1 MERGHHCDY
10 SSNLKKSDIE
20 PLIVEIIK
28 ELVQDESF
36 ASEIK
41 RRIGIKID
49 TTKLEQE
56 IANYENKLREV
67 ELNKAHLEREIDT
80 LPIDV
85 AHRERKLHDMNLRL
99 DGLYDI
105 IVEIEEK
112 IEDAKLR
119 KKSVEAETLTME
131 NIYKILQRFGD
142 LYDLITEEERKQLI
156 SHLIQEIQ
164 IYPEGE
170 SECPLKSI
178 KFNFPVYKD
187 GKEVREVF
195 LKSEH
200 NVETMKR
207 AIERSKLDKDTNIE
221 LVQTMWEQFCN
232 LGIYEKNVVDTTKFS
247 ISDTVLVVKEKIT
260 NKDCLLHK

>member
-1 MERGHHCDY
+1 MHEGIVSEEIWNAAHEKRIATGVKGISKIGKERSHLLTGIIKCPKCGAGMYANKVCWTKKDGTYKEVYYYACGRKKRKRGHHCDY

-56 IANYENKLREV
+56 IANYE
-67 ELNKAHLEREIDT
+67 
-80 LPIDV
+80 
-85 AHRERKLHDMNLRL
+85 
-99 DGLYDI
+99 
-105 IVEIEEK
+105 
-112 IEDAKLR
+112 
-119 KKSVEAETLTME
+119 
-131 NIYKILQRFGD
+131 
-142 LYDLITEEERKQLI
+142 I

-200 NVETMKR
+200 NVET
-207 AIERSKLDKDTNIE
+207 
-221 LVQTMWEQFCN
+221 
-232 LGIYEKNVVDTTKFS
+232 
-247 ISDTVLVVKEKIT
+247 LVVLRR
-260 NKDCLLHK
+260 N

>member
-119 KKSVEAETLTME
+119 K
-131 NIYKILQRFGD
+131 N
-142 LYDLITEEERKQLI
+142 
-156 SHLIQEIQ
+156 
-164 IYPEGE
+164 
-170 SECPLKSI
+170 PLKQ
-178 KFNFPVYKD
+178 
-187 GKEVREVF
+187 
-195 LKSEH
+195 
-200 NVETMKR
+200 KR
-207 AIERSKLDKDTNIE
+207 
-221 LVQTMWEQFCN
+221 
-232 LGIYEKNVVDTTKFS
+232 
-247 ISDTVLVVKEKIT
+247 
-260 NKDCLLHK
+260 